1 MKKILGIGVILLSI
15 LFTGCSS
22 DNDDNSE
29 TSNSISATINGVD
42 WKPTKFA
49 VSLIKIPGSG
59 QRFDINA
66 QDDKIM
72 LLLACESDF
81 TTQNAMP
88 LREYNFYEEIEETYE
103 TEKKLASSDALFVN
117 TYLID
122 GNSYTEHFPK
132 SGKITIT
139 AMDSEKKTVS
149 GTFSFTSTKEGI
161 LQTKIV
167 TPEVFEV
174 KNGVFKDLPY
184 QVVTTPAP

>member
-1 MKKILGIGVILLSI
+1 
-15 LFTGCSS
+15 
-22 DNDDNSE
+22 
-29 TSNSISATINGVD
+29 
-42 WKPTKFA
+42 
-49 VSLIKIPGSG
+49 
-59 QRFDINA
+59 
-66 QDDKIM
+66 M
-72 LLLACESDF
+72 LLLACEGEF

-88 LREYNFYEEIEETYE
+88 LREYNFYEEIEETDE
-103 TEKKLASSDALFVN
+103 TEKKLAASDALFVN

-149 GTFSFTSTKEGI
+149 GTFSFISTKEGI